1 MEATSGQG
9 GKGDTPRPINKE
21 RYDRNYLRIYG
32 KICPNCK
39 GQGGFRI
46 TNPEGQLV
54 GVKGCKNCE
63 GLGYV
68 EDK

>member
-32 KICPNCK
+32 KICPACNGIGKVQFNHSSCRDMIICNYC
-39 GQGGFRI
+39 GG
-46 TNPEGQLV
+46 V
-54 GVKGCKNCE
+54 
-63 GLGYV
+63 GYV